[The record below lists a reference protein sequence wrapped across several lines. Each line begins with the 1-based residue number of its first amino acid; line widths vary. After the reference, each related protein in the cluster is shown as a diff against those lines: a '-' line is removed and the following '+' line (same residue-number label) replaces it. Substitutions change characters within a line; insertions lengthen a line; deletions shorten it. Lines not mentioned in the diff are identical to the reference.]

1 VEYLLDLE
9 EAEEL
14 IKYYQGLG
22 KKVKLEWMPPREF
35 LAKVPHPATTAVPA
49 IADLRE
55 KFFSKTSLGYIRK
68 KIMKEEKLPPL
79 VLDYSL
85 MWFGYPSHEGR
96 HRAFVAKALGIEK
109 IPVLIIT

>member
-9 EAEEL
+9 EAERL
-14 IKYYQGLG
+14 MTYYQGLG
-22 KKVKLEWMPPREF
+22 KKVKLVWMPPSEF
-35 LAKVPHPATTAVPA
+35 LAKVPHPITTAVPA

-68 KIMKEEKLPPL
+68 QIMMKKKLPPL
-79 VLDYSL
+79 ILDYSF

-96 HRAFVAKALGIEK
+96 HRAFVAKALGIGK
-109 IPVLIIT
+109 VPVLIIT